1 MNTEERQLAEMLHR
15 VTPEPPRRVAV
26 EDIAFRL
33 ANEAGTREYRR
44 PRDGRREHREPGA
57 GHRGPRGRG
66 PQNPGRPWN
75 RGWAPALAAA
85 SVFVVAGVSAGAAAL
100 VSSHHGH
107 QATSTAD
114 GPPSSVA
121 VSNSPTTG
129 PSQPSASTGPT
140 WPPEQVAGGTWGAQ
154 LINRQAFTPGSL
166 AAAPDGSALFA
177 ISQGY
182 LDRINAVTGE
192 VVNEVPYT
200 SPIPDFPNRPVVAG
214 TAVWVLTSYSGT
226 SAVLA
231 GYNLSTLAPAGTV
244 TVPVSGRLP
253 SQPQGV
259 LASGSDG
266 NLYVAAGS
274 SVAVVNPQTR
284 QVTKRI
290 TVSGQVS
297 SLAVA
302 PGGGRVAVAV
312 GAFQLKTYDL
322 ATGSQLS
329 SSSMNFGGAGGNLIA
344 TSGGVWGTV
353 GVGMTQR
360 VWFAPNGDLSQVVMV
375 SQGAGAG
382 LYTVPTSGGGAV
394 WLGGSHT
401 LACANPDTGQVLA
414 RTAIPADRSIV
425 EYFGNVTVAS
435 NGRTYALY
443 QNQAAQQSG
452 VATLTPPAAC
462 SGSSGS

>member
-15 VTPEPPRRVAV
+15 VTPEPPRRVTV

-33 ANEAGTREYRR
+33 ANEAGTREYRK
-44 PRDGRREHREPGA
+44 PRGGRREHREPGA
-57 GHRGPRGRG
+57 GHREPRGRG
-66 PQNPGRPWN
+66 PRNPGRPWN
-75 RGWAPALAAA
+75 RSWAPALAAA
-85 SVFVVAGVSAGAAAL
+85 SVFVVAGATAGVATL

-107 QATSTAD
+107 AGSTAD
-114 GPPSSVA
+114 GPPTSSVA
-121 VSNSPTTG
+121 VSSTPTTG

-140 WPPEQVAGGTWGAQ
+140 WTQFPPEQVAGGTWGAQ

-166 AAAPDGSALFA
+166 AVAPDGSSLYAF
-177 ISQGY
+177 SPGY
-182 LDRINAVTGE
+182 LDRINAATGE

-200 SPIPDFPNRPVVAG
+200 SPLQNFPNRPVVAG
-214 TAVWVLTSYSGT
+214 TTVWVLTSYSGT

-231 GYNLSTLAPAGTV
+231 GYSLTTLAPAGTV
-244 TVPVSGRLP
+244 TVPASGQLP

-266 NLYVAAGS
+266 SLYVAAGS

-322 ATGSQLS
+322 ATGAQLS

-375 SQGAGAG
+375 SAGAGAG

-394 WLGGSHT
+394 WLGGSRT
-401 LACANPDTGQVLA
+401 LACANPDTGQVMA
-414 RTAIPADRSIV
+414 RTAIPTDRSIV

-452 VATLTPPAAC
+452 VATLVPPARC
-462 SGSSGS
+462 